1 MWLLLGI
8 IRLDVIGPSCVT
20 MMVESTL
27 CKLVAVGCI
36 YSVHGT
42 MLVLF
47 CAEIGKKSI
56 FHSFNPKTSKLQ
68 Q

>member
-8 IRLDVIGPSCVT
+8 VFYRTTIQRPTRQLDVSGPSCVT

-36 YSVHGT
+36 
-42 MLVLF
+42 
-47 CAEIGKKSI
+47 
-56 FHSFNPKTSKLQ
+56 
-68 Q
+68 